1 MDGVIL
7 FVVGFTLTLAIISIA
22 DVMIARTCFAK

>member
-1 MDGVIL
+1 MNGMIM

-22 DVMIARTCFAK
+22 DVMMARACLAK

>member
-1 MDGVIL
+1 MNGMIM

-22 DVMIARTCFAK
+22 DIMIARTCFAK